1 MECVLS
7 VVLFVFVTK
16 LFVWC
21 AFVIQIH
28 RYYRA
33 SGHTINEAME
43 EGVAGAAKNKHV
55 RSAVK
60 TTVKTGV
67 KTAMD
72 SQRE

>member
-1 MECVLS
+1 MFCLLFCLYLS
-7 VVLFVFVTK
+7 LSC
-16 LFVWC
+16 LC